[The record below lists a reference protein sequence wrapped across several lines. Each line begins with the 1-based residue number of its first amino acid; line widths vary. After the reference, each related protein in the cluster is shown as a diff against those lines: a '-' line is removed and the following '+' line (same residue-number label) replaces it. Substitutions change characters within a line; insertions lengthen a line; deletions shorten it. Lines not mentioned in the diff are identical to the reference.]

1 MDMEEKVQIC
11 KIVALAIISDARITD
26 AEYDFLHSLMSR
38 WGLSED
44 HKKQVLA
51 RDIGEDPR
59 HLLRSL
65 TSNDSVDE
73 LLGELVQAVAVD
85 GEISGSERRLLSQ
98 VSEALE
104 IDGEQ
109 LEQLINRVKS

>member
-11 KIVALAIISDARITD
+11 KIVALAILSDAQITD
-26 AEYDFLHSLMSR
+26 TEYDFLQSLMSR

-44 HKKQVLA
+44 LKKQVLA

-59 HLLRSL
+59 HLLKKLPS
-65 TSNDSVDE
+65 SESVDE

-85 GEISGSERRLLSQ
+85 GEISGSERQLLSQ
-98 VSEALE
+98 VGEVLE
-104 IDGEQ
+104 MDPGQ
-109 LEQLINRVKS
+109 LELLINSVKS